1 MAEKNTDK
9 EKTGRQGKNGKAVK
23 AEKTAGKKEKEFHEE
38 ENHHGKVGAA
48 ELLGQETPLIYTLE
62 DDDNIRKLVSYAL
75 EREGYE
81 VSGFGEPRS
90 FHKAMDQQIPALVLL
105 DIMLPEEDGLTI
117 LKKIRKNRATENL
130 PVIML
135 TARDSEYDKANG
147 LDMGADDYISKPFG
161 IVELTSR
168 LRAVLRR
175 SHRREEESEIYEVG
189 KLYVDPGRHIIRADD
204 EDVELSYKEYCLLIT
219 LLEAEGRVVPRE
231 ELLSRVW
238 GEYYGESRTL
248 DVHIRKLRVKLGDKA
263 GGYIKTVKGIGYK
276 LEINVG

>member
-1 MAEKNTDK
+1 MSKSDAAVTE
-9 EKTGRQGKNGKAVK
+9 EKTKEVRRTSKMKYKMQ
-23 AEKTAGKKEKEFHEE
+23 EKTM
-38 ENHHGKVGAA
+38 
-48 ELLGQETPLIYTLE
+48 IYILE

-81 VSGFGEPRS
+81 VKGFAEPKS
-90 FHKAMDQQIPALVLL
+90 FHKAMEEQLPELVLL

-117 LKKIRKNRATENL
+117 LKKIRRNKATESL

-168 LRAVLRR
+168 LRAALRR
-175 SHRREEESEIYEVG
+175 SRRREEETKVYQVG
-189 KLYVDPGRHIIRADD
+189 KLYVDPGRHIIKVDD
-204 EDVELSYKEYCLLIT
+204 KDVELSYKEYCLLIT
-219 LLEAEGRVVPRE
+219 LLEAEGRVVSRD

-248 DVHIRKLRVKLGDKA
+248 DVHIRKLRVKLGDKV
-263 GGYIKTVKGIGYK
+263 GKYIKTVKGIGYK
-276 LEINVG
+276 LEK

>member
-1 MAEKNTDK
+1 M
-9 EKTGRQGKNGKAVK
+9 
-23 AEKTAGKKEKEFHEE
+23 
-38 ENHHGKVGAA
+38 
-48 ELLGQETPLIYTLE
+48 IYILE

-81 VSGFGEPRS
+81 VKGFAEPKS
-90 FHKAMDQQIPALVLL
+90 FHKAMEEELPELVLL
-105 DIMLPEEDGLTI
+105 DIMLPGEDGLSI
-117 LKKIRKNRATENL
+117 LKKIRRDQKTESL

-135 TARDSEYDKANG
+135 TARDSEYDRANG

-175 SHRREEESEIYEVG
+175 SHRREEEAKVYEVG
-189 KLYVDPGRHIIRADD
+189 KLYVDPGRHIIRVDD
-204 EDVELSYKEYCLLIT
+204 KDIELSYKEYCLLIT

-263 GGYIKTVKGIGYK
+263 GKYIKTVKGIGYK
-276 LEINVG
+276 LEK

>member
-1 MAEKNTDK
+1 MAEKNADK
-9 EKTGRQGKNGKAVK
+9 EKTGRQSKNGKTVK
-23 AEKTAGKKEKEFHEE
+23 AEKAAAKKEKEFHEE
-38 ENHHGKVGAA
+38 ESHHGKVGAA
-48 ELLGQETPLIYTLE
+48 ELLGQETPLIYILE

-81 VSGFGEPRS
+81 VQGFGEPKS

-117 LKKIRKNRATENL
+117 LKKIRKNRTTENL

-175 SHRREEESEIYEVG
+175 SRRRGEESEIYEVG
-189 KLYVDPGRHIIRADD
+189 KLYVDPGRHIIRVDD

-276 LEINVG
+276 LEK

>member
-1 MAEKNTDK
+1 M
-9 EKTGRQGKNGKAVK
+9 
-23 AEKTAGKKEKEFHEE
+23 EE
-38 ENHHGKVGAA
+38 ELP
-48 ELLGQETPLIYTLE
+48 E
-62 DDDNIRKLVSYAL
+62 
-75 EREGYE
+75 
-81 VSGFGEPRS
+81 
-90 FHKAMDQQIPALVLL
+90 LVLL
-105 DIMLPEEDGLTI
+105 DIMLPGEDGLSI
-117 LKKIRKNRATENL
+117 LKKIRRDQKTESL

-135 TARDSEYDKANG
+135 TARDSEYDRANG

-175 SHRREEESEIYEVG
+175 SHRKEEEAKVYEVG
-189 KLYVDPGRHIIRADD
+189 KLYVDPGRHIIRVDD
-204 EDVELSYKEYCLLIT
+204 KDIELSYKEYCLLIT

-263 GGYIKTVKGIGYK
+263 GKYIKTVKGIGYK
-276 LEINVG
+276 LEK